1 MLDYCRLLFCTCCV
15 VWWFCSLFW
24 LDGWVGW
31 VWVACLMLVC
41 GCLLIVLVSFF
52 NFYLF
57 VLFDLAD

>member
-1 MLDYCRLLFCTCCV
+1 M
-15 VWWFCSLFW
+15 
-24 LDGWVGW
+24 
-31 VWVACLMLVC
+31 ACLMLVC